1 MDPYQDLMNTA
12 RETAQALA
20 DKKTPAT
27 YTADD
32 GTEIQ
37 GWLVETTSS
46 WDKEEHFSRNSF
58 REVWGSNRLILTTDG
73 QFYDYYE
80 NREERETGLKHDRC
94 LYLQQSR
101 DLVGSKGKP
110 FSSLKSKL
118 ERLPWT
124 V

>member
-1 MDPYQDLMNTA
+1 MNTA
-12 RETAQALA
+12 RETAQILA
-20 DKKTPAT
+20 GKKAPTT

-32 GTEIQ
+32 GTAIQ
-37 GWLVETTSS
+37 GWSIETISS

-58 REVWGSNRLILTTDG
+58 REVWGSTERILTTDG
-73 QFYDYYE
+73 QFYRYYE
-80 NREERETGLKHDRC
+80 NREERETGLKHDKC
-94 LYLQQSR
+94 LYIQESR

-110 FSSLKSKL
+110 FSELKGKL